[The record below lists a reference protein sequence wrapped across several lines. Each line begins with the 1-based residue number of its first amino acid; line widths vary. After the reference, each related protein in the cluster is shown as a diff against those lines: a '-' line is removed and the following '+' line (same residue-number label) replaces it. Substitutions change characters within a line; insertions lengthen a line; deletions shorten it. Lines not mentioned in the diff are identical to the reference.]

1 GAPAPAAVP
10 PCGRARRAAAPR
22 APVRRLRGGAGA
34 RPQPR
39 GAGAARD
46 RALSAGGGRL
56 VPPRR
61 DVASR
66 RNVGPFRRQATSRR
80 AGRRAGTVRAGA
92 GPPVSGS
99 GEIGG
104 AAVVELGGSGP
115 PGEQGPAGLEV
126 PARGEL
132 AEEDGVEAETVQ
144 ERSHPV
150 RGTRIVGGDGERPTL
165 RV

>member
-1 GAPAPAAVP
+1 
-10 PCGRARRAAAPR
+10 
-22 APVRRLRGGAGA
+22 
-34 RPQPR
+34 
-39 GAGAARD
+39 
-46 RALSAGGGRL
+46 
-56 VPPRR
+56 
-61 DVASR
+61 
-66 RNVGPFRRQATSRR
+66 
-80 AGRRAGTVRAGA
+80 AGA

-165 RV
+165 RVALVAAVVLDVVVADVVEGLHHVRPGQARSEQLARGQLFGEVADLAPGGGDRLGIRR